1 MATTQPEV
9 AQETASQPDAAPP
22 ARDRRR
28 RRLLLGAVGVA
39 LAAGVAAVLLV
50 TLGGKPGRGP
60 LYVGESN
67 QLSNPVPVGQ
77 PYTYGIPVVFNHSHL
92 PVELRRVS
100 LVQSSPGLEL
110 LRVYASGPRRRRA
123 FADRDAKPGYPGGP
137 GSNFTDLHPVPGYRV
152 PPDRTAD
159 GKVGVNLVFVLRA
172 PRRGRFGFRGV
183 QVDSRQD
190 GTDYRDV
197 FPNAYV
203 ACTGPY
209 SIDKELPPCPIGPHG
224 VGDEE

>member
-1 MATTQPEV
+1 MATVQPETPEHTAA
-9 AQETASQPDAAPP
+9 AQPQAPP
-22 ARDRRR
+22 ARGRRQR
-28 RRLLLGAVGVA
+28 SFLLGAVGVA
-39 LAAGVAAVLLV
+39 LAVGVAAVLLL
-50 TLGGKPGRGP
+50 TGAGKPQRGP
-60 LYVGESN
+60 LYVGEIN
-67 QLSNPVPVGQ
+67 ELSNPAPVGQ
-77 PYTYGIPVVFNHSHL
+77 PFTYGLPVVFNHSDR

-100 LVQSSPGLEL
+100 LAKPAPGLEL
-110 LRVYASGPRRRRA
+110 LRVYAAGPQRRRDA
-123 FADRDAKPGYPGGP
+123 ASRDPKPGYPGGP

-152 PPDRTAD
+152 PPDRSAE
-159 GKVGVNLVFVLRA
+159 GKRGVNLVFVLRA

-209 SIDKELPPCPIGPHG
+209 SVDKVLPRCADGPPAIGKE
-224 VGDEE
+224 D